1 MKLGDNIQSGDFKG
15 EKHVPVLEFPE
26 KVKSGELIKISASVG
41 KEISHPNTP
50 QHYIAWMQFFYKS
63 DDGKFIT
70 ELGKTIFASHG
81 ESANPAETGPSATEP
96 NCSVMVRLTKS
107 GTIIAQSYCNI
118 HGLWESSQ
126 RIIVE

>member
-26 KVKSGELIKISASVG
+26 RVKAEELVEIRASVG

-50 QHYIAWMQFFYKS
+50 QHYIAWIQLFYKS

-81 ESANPAETGPSATEP
+81 ESVNPSEIGPSVTEP
-96 NCSVMVRLTKS
+96 NCSILAKLTKS
-107 GTIIAQSYCNI
+107 GTIVAQSYCNI
-118 HGLWESSQ
+118 HGLWESSK